1 MSANHYADPKALRAG
16 LDFPVIDSD
25 GHWLEYGPIVVDYLK
40 KVGGNAAVDGFL
52 SRDRNVASTILMSP
66 EQRRDERRA
75 QQAWWALPTK
85 NTLDRATALAPRL
98 LHRRMDELG
107 LDFTVLYPTNG
118 LGAPFIGND
127 ERRQTTC
134 RALNMYMAE
143 AFAEFADRMTPA
155 AIIPMNTPAE
165 AIAELEYVVKTL
177 GLKVVV
183 MASLVRRPIRTP
195 GRGGE
200 THAQSAWFDVL
211 ALDSEY
217 DYDPVWAKCL
227 ELKVAPTF
235 HSASRGLGFRQ
246 SHSNF
251 TYNHIGHF
259 ATAGEAVCKAIFM
272 GGVTRRFPA
281 LKFAF
286 LEGGVGWACQ
296 LYADLIGHWKK
307 RNAAALAD
315 VDPANLDRKL
325 LGKLLEE
332 FAGRAWSDRL
342 SEYKIVPEGDQAAAA
357 WAAQGP
363 SVIDDYAAC
372 NIKQGRDIR
381 ELFTRNFYF
390 GCEADDPANAW
401 GFNAQVNPY
410 GAKLKTLF
418 GSDIGHFDVPDMR
431 AVLGEAHELVDD
443 GLITRDDFR
452 DFVYTWP
459 VEFWGGTNPDFF
471 KGTAVEGA
479 ASKLIGRITGGE
491 VPATTT

>member
-1 MSANHYADPKALRAG
+1 MSGNLHTDPRAIRAG

-25 GHWLEYGPIVVDYLK
+25 GHWLEYGPIVIDYLK

-52 SRDRNVASTILMSP
+52 SRDRNVAATILMSP

-98 LHRRMDELG
+98 LHRRMDEFG
-107 LDFTVLYPTNG
+107 FDFTVLYPTIG
-118 LGAPFIGND
+118 LGVPFIGNE
-127 ERRQTTC
+127 ERRQATC
-134 RALNMYMAE
+134 SALNMYMAD
-143 AFAEFADRMTPA
+143 AFREFADRMTPA
-155 AIIPMNTPAE
+155 AVIPMNTPAE

-183 MASLVRRPIRTP
+183 MASLVRRPIRTL

-200 THAQSAWFDVL
+200 SRGHTAWYDVL

-217 DYDPVWAKCL
+217 DYDPVWAKCV

-235 HSASRGLGFRQ
+235 HTASRGLGFRQ

-259 ATAGEAVCKAIFM
+259 ATAGEAVCKAVFM
-272 GGVTRRFPA
+272 GGVTRCFPT

-296 LYADLIGHWKK
+296 LYADIIGHWKK
-307 RNAAALAD
+307 RNAAALAE
-315 VDPANLDRKL
+315 VDPANLDRKQLGEL
-325 LGKLLEE
+325 LREY
-332 FAGRAWSDRL
+332 AGGAWADRVG
-342 SEYKIVPEGDQAAAA
+342 EYKLVPEGEAAAAA
-357 WAAQGP
+357 WAARGP
-363 SVIDDYAAC
+363 AVIDDYSAC
-372 NIKQGRDIR
+372 DIKEGRDIR

-390 GCEADDPANAW
+390 GCEADDPTNAW
-401 GFNAQVNPY
+401 GFNAQINPY
-410 GAKLKTLF
+410 GARLKTLF
-418 GSDIGHFDVPDMR
+418 GSDLGHFDVPDMR

-443 GLITRDDFR
+443 GLITQGDFR
-452 DFVYTWP
+452 DFVFTWP
-459 VEFWGGTNPDFF
+459 VEFWGGMNPDFF
-471 KGTAVEGA
+471 KGTAVEAA
-479 ASKLIGRITGGE
+479 ASKLIGRIANGE
-491 VPATTT
+491 VSAARA